1 MNAAFVSEEAA
12 ARPRLK
18 LLPRT
23 VKAGQGPSKKRTVIS
38 CQITS
43 TVRPWHKI
51 CHFLPWKNRNIL
63 LLLFEIEIFSI

>member
-1 MNAAFVSEEAA
+1 VNAAFVAEEAA

-43 TVRPWHKI
+43 TVLPWHKF
-51 CHFLPWKNRNIL
+51 CHFYHGKIGKIL
-63 LLLFEIEIFSI
+63 LLIFEIEIF